1 MRIVHT
7 ADVHI
12 KDAES
17 LDAMRA
23 VIDCAKNSKA
33 DAILVAGDLFD
44 KDYSHRT
51 LEGELVGILESFA
64 GEILV
69 LPGNHDAEFLK
80 TRKSLS
86 RNSRVLDSENGIVRE
101 NLGGVELVALP
112 FRDDAALKDYGGL
125 SSNPANSILAVHGS
139 FYTTEFF
146 YDSSDRKSY
155 FPVFEED
162 VRDKFRYVA
171 LGHYHRVIRKRF
183 GKTEV
188 VNPGSPRVTRA
199 GDYGERVAALLDTD
213 GWKVDL
219 IPLAVA
225 YDELVELTVS
235 AFDTPEAAMKR
246 LSKRLEGVNARVVVK
261 LTGMLP
267 PDTGSPSD
275 WAELARKELDKSELE
290 GSCDV
295 SGAVQLRSDILAN
308 PFVQRLLSEA
318 ETLADDRGEDADR
331 AKLIALERIA
341 SIIK

>member
-12 KDAES
+12 KDSAT

-23 VIDCAKNSKA
+23 EEDCASQNGA
-33 DAILVAGDLFD
+33 RTILVAGDLFD

-51 LEGELVGILESFA
+51 LEGELVGILESFD

-86 RNSRVLDSENGIVRE
+86 RNSRVLDSDTGVVRE
-101 NLGGVELVALP
+101 TLGGVELIALP
-112 FRDDAALKDYGGL
+112 FRDDVTLKDYGGL
-125 SSNPANSILAVHGS
+125 GADPANSILTVHGS

-199 GDYGERVAALLDTD
+199 GDYGERVVSLLDTD
-213 GWKVDL
+213 GWKVEL
-219 IPLAVA
+219 APLAVA
-225 YDELVELTVS
+225 YDELVELVVS
-235 AFDTPEAAMKR
+235 AFDTPDSAMKR
-246 LSKRLEGVNARVVVK
+246 LSKLLEGVNARVVVMIA
-261 LTGMLP
+261 GMLP
-267 PDTGSPSD
+267 PAAGSPSD
-275 WAELARKELDKSELE
+275 WAELARAEIAKAGLE
-290 GSCDV
+290 GSADV
-295 SGAVQLRSDILAN
+295 SGAVQLKAEVLAN
-308 PFVQRLLSEA
+308 PFVQRLLTEA
-318 ETLADDRGEDADR
+318 ETIADDRGEDAEK